1 MCKIHYYLRCYYE
14 DCDRYVGFADGMSAQ
29 CETALRSGGGRRFC
43 DPQTVSTDPLPRRFP
58 GHICHKCCLAMPSGD
73 SEWPRA
79 RIVARSEKEKKA
91 LDDAV
96 AIMHRQVAALSSR
109 RDAATQ
115 T

>member
-1 MCKIHYYLRCYYE
+1 MCNIHYYIKCYFP
-14 DCDRYVGFADGMSAQ
+14 DCEGDAGNADGMLAQ
-29 CETALRSGGGRRFC
+29 CETALSKTSGRKRC
-43 DPQTVSTDPLPRRFP
+43 EPQTVSTKPFP
-58 GHICHKCCLAMPSGD
+58 GKFPGYICHKCYLAMPSGD